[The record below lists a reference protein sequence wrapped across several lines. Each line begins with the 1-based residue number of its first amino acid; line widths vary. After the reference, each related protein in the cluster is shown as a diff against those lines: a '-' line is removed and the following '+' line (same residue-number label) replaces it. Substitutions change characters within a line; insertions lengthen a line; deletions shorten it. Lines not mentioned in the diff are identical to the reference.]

1 MTSAM
6 SQTSSP
12 RTAQPANAKTV
23 NAQLPNAQASNAAT
37 LILAETRAVRRLI
50 EEAFLAPE
58 PSQAPGS
65 GSEADPV
72 AAILDVQT
80 AILRALE
87 DVRGSLQALHLRLD
101 RSTRPA
107 SGDAR

>member
-1 MTSAM
+1 M

-12 RTAQPANAKTV
+12 RTTQPASAQPQNGQTA
-23 NAQLPNAQASNAAT
+23 NAAT
-37 LILAETRAVRRLI
+37 LILAETRAVRRLM
-50 EEAFLAPE
+50 EEAFLTLE
-58 PSQAPGS
+58 PSREPGT
-65 GSEADPV
+65 GQDTDPL

-80 AILRALE
+80 AILRALD

-101 RSTRPA
+101 RSIRPA